1 VLASCAM
8 NDTKVE
14 RPTVI
19 TVICVLMALGAVATV
34 PMVMMAASQLPG
46 WYTPFVLASAA
57 VGLVCMV
64 GLWTMRK
71 WAVYLYTAMTV
82 VGQVV
87 LFATGLWVA
96 QSIVVPAIVIA
107 VMFSQLGKM
116 R

>member
-1 VLASCAM
+1 M
-8 NDTKVE
+8 NEPKVE

-19 TVICVLMALGAVATV
+19 TVICVLMAIGAVATI
-34 PMVMMAASQLPG
+34 PIVMAAASQLPG

-96 QSIVVPAIVIA
+96 QSIIVPAIVIA

>member
-1 VLASCAM
+1 M
-8 NDTKVE
+8 NHAQVE

-19 TVICVLMALGAVATV
+19 TVICVLMALGAVVTV
-34 PMVMMAASQLPG
+34 PMVFMAASQLPG

-71 WAVYLYTAMTV
+71 WSVYLYTAMTLI
-82 VGQVV
+82 GQVV
-87 LFATGLWVA
+87 LFSTGLWVA
-96 QSIVVPAIVIA
+96 QSIIVPAIAIA